1 MPGDTVIEA
10 RVTPAMFAGDPGVQ
24 VGPVYLAVITRET
37 RPIARVSL
45 ALLAGYQLLE
55 SESVSERKLQERRWL
70 TSRNHPARSGSR
82 SGLCSG
88 LLDSPSTADRSTG
101 RFLAAESLYS
111 ARCRTD
117 TPWPHGYTPPS
128 SQAREIERWICYVS
142 NLSPLSETKSRD
154 RTDLP
159 SVSAQIKH
167 SLPSSAVPSLTPC

>member
-45 ALLAGYQLLE
+45 ALLAGYKLLE
-55 SESVSERKLQERRWL
+55 SESVSERKLPELRS
-70 TSRNHPARSGSR
+70 SRNHPTRSGSR
-82 SGLCSG
+82 SDLCSG

-111 ARCRTD
+111 A
-117 TPWPHGYTPPS
+117 
-128 SQAREIERWICYVS
+128 
-142 NLSPLSETKSRD
+142 
-154 RTDLP
+154 
-159 SVSAQIKH
+159 
-167 SLPSSAVPSLTPC
+167 